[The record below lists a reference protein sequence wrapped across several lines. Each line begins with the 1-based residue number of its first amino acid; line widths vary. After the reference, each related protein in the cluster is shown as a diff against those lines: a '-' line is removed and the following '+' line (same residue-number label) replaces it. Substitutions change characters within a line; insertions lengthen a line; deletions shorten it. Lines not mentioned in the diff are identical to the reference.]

1 MSEISLIVTVVRK
14 GWGGAVLEASV
25 RAGAH
30 GGTILFGRGSGI
42 HEKQKLLGIPIEPEK
57 EIVLTVTYSDKN
69 HDILNEIVRAADLCK
84 PGSGIAFVV
93 PVSKVVGVAHLLQ
106 EIPDEGLTDNKCPR

>member
-14 GWGGAVLEASV
+14 GWGDAVLEASV
-25 RAGAH
+25 KAGAH

-57 EIVLTVTYSDKN
+57 EVVLTVTYSDQN
-69 HDILNEIVRAADLCK
+69 ESILEAIVKATDLGK
-84 PGSGIAFVV
+84 PGTGIAFVV
-93 PVSKVVGVAHLLQ
+93 PLDKVVGVSHLIG
-106 EIPDEGLTDNKCPR
+106 EIQ